1 MSRAKNKPDPEHVEQ
16 LNELVEARLEEAEPS
31 APEGAEASPADFLK
45 HIGKL
50 IPKLSPLA
58 LEIAI
63 SGADGQLSPDE
74 VNAVAGK
81 LVEFVQS
88 LRATS
93 QQQQQQAAPDAGQQQ
108 QPPGQQQGQQQQP
121 QQAQQPQQ
129 QPQQQQPQAG
139 SQSQPPA

>member
-31 APEGAEASPADFLK
+31 APEGAEATPADFMK

-50 IPKLSPLA
+50 IPRLSPLA

-81 LVEFVQS
+81 VVEFIQS

-93 QQQQQQAAPDAGQQQ
+93 QQSQQQAAPDAEQQQQ
-108 QPPGQQQGQQQQP
+108 QPQGQQQQ
-121 QQAQQPQQ
+121 AKQQ
-129 QPQQQQPQAG
+129 QPGSQP
-139 SQSQPPA
+139 QSQPPA

>member
-31 APEGAEASPADFLK
+31 APDFMK

-50 IPKLSPLA
+50 IPRLSPLA

>member
-16 LNELVEARLEEAEPS
+16 LNELVEARLEEAEPA
-31 APEGAEASPADFLK
+31 APEGAEATPADFMK

-50 IPKLSPLA
+50 IPRLSPLA

-81 LVEFVQS
+81 VVEFIHS

-93 QQQQQQAAPDAGQQQ
+93 QQQQQQAAPDA
-108 QPPGQQQGQQQQP
+108 GQQQQP

-139 SQSQPPA
+139 SQSQPKSQPPA

>member
-16 LNELVEARLEEAEPS
+16 LNELVEARLEEAEPT
-31 APEGAEASPADFLK
+31 APEGAEAAPADFMK

-50 IPKLSPLA
+50 IPRLSPLA

-108 QPPGQQQGQQQQP
+108 QP
-121 QQAQQPQQ
+121 QQAQ

-139 SQSQPPA
+139 AQSQPQSQPPA